1 MRSQNSAS
9 PERRRASRRAVLAS
23 LGASGLA
30 SLAGC
35 TALARD
41 GERSYDVGM
50 TATAF
55 RPPQVTVSAGETVVW
70 RNTSTR
76 AHSITA
82 YERAIPKAATYFASG
97 GFESEAAARESWNG
111 SLDGGALDN
120 GHTYSHT
127 FEVPGRYDYFCI
139 PHEQG
144 GMVGTVVVEE

>member
-1 MRSQNSAS
+1 MTSQNSAS
-9 PERRRASRRAVLAS
+9 AGRRETRRAVIAG

-35 TALARD
+35 TALASD
-41 GERSYDVGM
+41 SDRSYDVGM

-55 RPPQVTVSAGETVVW
+55 RPPTVTVGVGEAVVW
-70 RNTSTR
+70 KNTSTR

-82 YERAIPKAATYFASG
+82 YEKAIPHAAEYFASG
-97 GFESEAAARESWNG
+97 GFESESAARESWNG
-111 SLDGGALDN
+111 SLDGGAINN
-120 GHTYSHT
+120 GDTYSHT